1 MANETGNEYSDIKRA
16 VDSILKINSTVKR
29 KKKAYIEK
37 QKDLF
42 TSIIMALHATQAR
55 TNLANAEMKLDF
67 STYDELFLQIIDSL
81 ILLHFGKE
89 GYEVISFY
97 LYEKFNP
104 DGSVNELFDDEDKV
118 VPSDTPE
125 DIWNILM
132 KLKNDNEK

>member
-1 MANETGNEYSDIKRA
+1 MKENSYDDIRKA
-16 VDSILKINSTVKR
+16 VDSLLKINSTVKR
-29 KKKAYIEK
+29 KKKAYIDK

-42 TSIIMALHATQAR
+42 INTIIALQALQTRTILTQ
-55 TNLANAEMKLDF
+55 TELKIDF
-67 STYDELFLQIIDSL
+67 SSYDEMFLQIIDSL
-81 ILLHFGKE
+81 LLLHFGKE

-104 DGSVNELFDDEDKV
+104 DGSVNELFDEDENMI
-118 VPSDTPE
+118 PSTTAE

>member
-1 MANETGNEYSDIKRA
+1 MKEDSYGDIKKA
-16 VDSILKINSTVKR
+16 VDSLLKINSTVKR
-29 KKKAYIEK
+29 KKKAYLDK

-42 TSIIMALHATQAR
+42 INILLALQALQTRTILTQ
-55 TNLANAEMKLDF
+55 TELKIDL
-67 STYDELFLQIIDSL
+67 SSYDEMFLQTIDSL

-97 LYEKFNP
+97 LYEKYNP
-104 DGSVNELFDDEDKV
+104 DGSVNELFDDNDNMI
-118 VPSDTPE
+118 PSSTAE

>member
-1 MANETGNEYSDIKRA
+1 MDNQYLDIKKA
-16 VDSILKINSTVKR
+16 VDALLKINSTVKR
-29 KKKAYIEK
+29 KKKAYLDK

-42 TSIIMALHATQAR
+42 IGIIITLQASQTREFLTQ
-55 TNLANAEMKLDF
+55 TELKLDF
-67 STYDELFLQIIDSL
+67 SSYDEMFLQIIDSL
-81 ILLHFGKE
+81 LLLHFGKE

-104 DGSVNELFDDEDKV
+104 DGTVNELFDEEEKI
-118 VPSDTPE
+118 VPSTTPG

>member
-1 MANETGNEYSDIKRA
+1 MTSDGFDDIKKA
-16 VDSILKINSTVKR
+16 VDSLLKINSTVKR

-55 TNLANAEMKLDF
+55 TNLANTEMKLDF
-67 STYDELFLQIIDSL
+67 SSYDELFLQTIDSL

-97 LYEKFNP
+97 MYEKINP
-104 DGSVNELFDDEDKV
+104 DGSVNELYDDNDKI
-118 VPSDTPE
+118 VPSETPE
-125 DIWNILM
+125 DVWNILM
-132 KLKNDNEK
+132 KLKLDNEK

>member
-1 MANETGNEYSDIKRA
+1 MKENSYDEIKRA
-16 VDSILKINSTVKR
+16 VDALLKINSTVKR
-29 KKKAYIEK
+29 KKKAYLDK

-42 TSIIMALHATQAR
+42 TSIITALQAVQTR
-55 TNLANAEMKLDF
+55 TFLVRSELQIDY
-67 STYDELFLQIIDSL
+67 STYDEMFFQVIDSL

-104 DGSVNELFDDEDKV
+104 DGTVNELYDEENKV
-118 VPSDTPE
+118 VPSTTPE
-125 DIWNILM
+125 DIWAIIM